1 LRVLITGIAG
11 FVGAH
16 LAEAIRAETDW
27 EVWGAV
33 IGSVER
39 ASVVSGARIL
49 TTDLREPEQARVLVE
64 AAQPDRVF
72 HLAAQAYV
80 PQSWADPWDTYHT
93 NIRSQ
98 LNLLDAIG
106 RSGLQPRV
114 VVVSSNEVYG
124 YARAEDLPLNENAP
138 LRPNSPYSVSK
149 LAQDFMGLQYFLD
162 RKMPIIRVRP
172 FNHIGP
178 RQTERFVAPSFAKQI
193 AEIERGRREPVLR
206 LGNMAAQRDFTDVR
220 DMVRAYILAIE
231 KGEPGEVY
239 NIGSGRAR
247 SVREMLDIMLA
258 HSSVKIREEIDPA
271 KFRPSDT
278 PISYADPSKF
288 KRQTGWEPK
297 ISFEQTCVDILNDW
311 RMRIR

>member
-1 LRVLITGIAG
+1 LRALITGIAG

-16 LAEAIRAETDW
+16 LAEALGAETEW

-39 ASVVSGARIL
+39 ASARSGAKIL

-64 AAQPDRVF
+64 TARPDWVF

-98 LNLLDAIG
+98 LNLLDALS
-106 RSGLQPRV
+106 RSGSKARV
-114 VVVSSNEVYG
+114 MVVSSNEVYG
-124 YARAEDLPLNENAP
+124 YARGEDLPLNENAP
-138 LRPNSPYSVSK
+138 LRPNSPYAVSK

-162 RKMPIIRVRP
+162 RQLPIIRVRP

-178 RQTERFVAPSFAKQI
+178 RQNQRFVAPSFAKQI
-193 AEIERGRREPVLR
+193 AEIERGRREPVLH
-206 LGNMAAQRDFTDVR
+206 LGNMSAQRDFTDVR
-220 DMVRAYILAIE
+220 DMVRAYILAIQQ
-231 KGEPGEVY
+231 GEPGEVY
-239 NIGSGRAR
+239 NIGTGQAR

-258 HSSVKIREEIDPA
+258 DCPIKVTEEIDHA

-278 PISYADPSKF
+278 PISYADPTKF
-288 KRQTGWEPK
+288 KQQTGWAPQ
-297 ISFEQTCVDILNDW
+297 ISFEQTCLDILNDW
-311 RMRIR
+311 RARIP

>member
-1 LRVLITGIAG
+1 MRALITGIAG

-39 ASVVSGARIL
+39 ASAISGARIL

-64 AAQPDRVF
+64 AARPDWVL

-80 PQSWADPWDTYHT
+80 PQSWADPWDTYQT

-98 LNLLDAIG
+98 LNLLDALSQLG
-106 RSGLQPRV
+106 CSARV
-114 VVVSSNEVYG
+114 LVVSSNEVYG
-124 YARAEDLPLNENAP
+124 YVRAEDLPLNEAAP
-138 LRPNSPYSVSK
+138 LRPNSPYAVSK

-178 RQTERFVAPSFAKQI
+178 RQNGRFVAPSFARQI
-193 AEIERGRREPVLR
+193 VEIERGRHEPILR

-220 DMVRAYILAIE
+220 DMVRAYILAVQQ
-231 KGEPGEVY
+231 GEPGEVY

-247 SVREMLDIMLA
+247 SVREILDIMLA
-258 HSSVKIREEIDPA
+258 HTPGQIAEESDPA
-271 KFRPSDT
+271 KLRPSDT

-288 KRQTGWEPK
+288 KRQTGWEPQ

-311 RMRIR
+311 RTRIR

>member
-1 LRVLITGIAG
+1 LRALITGIAG

-39 ASVVSGARIL
+39 ASAISGARIL

-64 AAQPDRVF
+64 TAQPDFVF

-80 PQSWADPWDTYHT
+80 PQSWANPWDTYET

-98 LNLLDAIG
+98 LNLLDAID
-106 RSGLQPRV
+106 RLGLRARIL
-114 VVVSSNEVYG
+114 VVSSNEVYG
-124 YARAEDLPLNENAP
+124 YARAADLPLNEAAP

-178 RQTERFVAPSFAKQI
+178 RQNERFVAPSFAKQI
-193 AEIERGRREPVLR
+193 VEIERGQRAPLLR

-220 DMVRAYILAIE
+220 DMVRAHILAIQ
-231 KGEPGEVY
+231 KGEPGDVY
-239 NIGSGRAR
+239 NVGTGTAR

-258 HSSVKIREEIDPA
+258 HSAVKITEELDPA

-288 KRQTGWEPK
+288 KRQTGWEAR
-297 ISFEQTCVDILNDW
+297 ITFEQTCVDILNDW
-311 RMRIR
+311 RTRIP